1 MILTPK
7 EMADAERVAI
17 AGGRVESGYRLMC
30 NAGAA
35 AVAEMLRRFPDAQSF
50 DVLCGPGNNGGD
62 GYVIARLLYEG
73 GLVARAWAL
82 GRPTGDIDA
91 AQALAD
97 CPMEPKAL
105 SGYQPA
111 VGSVVVD
118 ALFGGG
124 LGRPIEGE
132 TARIIATVNESGLP
146 VVAVD
151 LPSGVPGA
159 TGRPLGPSIKA
170 RLTVTFMCKRPGHLL
185 YPGRDLCG
193 EVVVADIG
201 LPRRALPAVKLR
213 ENAPALW
220 LERLPVPAAE
230 SHKYDRGHVGVF
242 SGGAAQTGA
251 ARMSALGAA
260 RIGAGAVTVL
270 SPSSAI
276 AANAAHL
283 TSVMLRKADGMEDVV
298 AFVAERRP
306 RAFVFG
312 PGLDPTPKV
321 AAFLVDLLG
330 ELGRTEAKTT
340 IVVDASAITAAAFEP
355 ERLFAAARAKD
366 APALVLT
373 PHAGE
378 FARLFPDIS
387 SEVGVSKVEQARAAA
402 KRANGIVVFKGPD
415 TVIADPDDRAVVNT
429 NGSPWLATAGSG
441 DVLAGMIAGLCAQGL
456 PAFEAACAAVWIH
469 AEAGSRHGPG
479 LIAEDLPGLLPAV
492 LAELIRARENQS

>member
-7 EMADAERVAI
+7 EMGDAERVAI
-17 AGGRVESGYRLMC
+17 ADGRESGYRLMC

-35 AVAEMLRRFPDAQSF
+35 VVAEMLRRFADAQSF

-62 GYVIARLLYEG
+62 GYVIARLLHEG
-73 GLVARAWAL
+73 GHVVRLWAL
-82 GRPTGDIDA
+82 GRPAGDIDA
-91 AQALAD
+91 ARALAE
-97 CPMEPKAL
+97 CPVPARPIA
-105 SGYQPA
+105 GYRPA

-124 LGRPIEGE
+124 LARAIDGE
-132 TARIIATVNESGLP
+132 AARVIATVNESGLP
-146 VVAVD
+146 VAAVD

-159 TGRPLGPSIKA
+159 TGRPLGPCIKA
-170 RLTVTFMCKRPGHLL
+170 RLTVTFMCRRPGQVL
-185 YPGRDLCG
+185 YPGRYLCG

-201 LPRRALPAVKLR
+201 LPRRALPETKLR

-220 LERLPVPAAE
+220 LERLPVPAVE

-242 SGGAAQTGA
+242 SGSPAQTGA
-251 ARMSALGAA
+251 ARMSALGSA
-260 RIGAGAVTVL
+260 RVGAGAVTVL

-283 TSVMLRKADGMEDVV
+283 TSVMLRKADGMADIL
-298 AFVAERRP
+298 AFIAERRP

-312 PGLDPTPKV
+312 PGLDPKPKV

-330 ELGRTEAKTT
+330 EIGRTKAETT
-340 IVVDASAITAAAFEP
+340 IVVDASAITAASADP
-355 ERLFAAARAKD
+355 RRLFAAANGKN

-373 PHAGE
+373 PHSGE
-378 FARLFPDIS
+378 FARLFPDIA
-387 SEVGVSKVEQARAAA
+387 SEDGVSKVEQSRAAA
-402 KRANGIVVFKGPD
+402 KRANGIVVFKGSD
-415 TVIADPDDRAVVNT
+415 TVIADPDGQAVVNT
-429 NGSPWLATAGSG
+429 NGTSWLATAGSG
-441 DVLAGMIAGLCAQGL
+441 DVLAGMIAGLCAQGM

-469 AEAGSRHGPG
+469 AEAGGRHGPG

-492 LAELIRARENQS
+492 LAELIRACENQP